1 MKSTAQLRRIAFIGS
16 YLPRKCGIATFTHDL
31 REAVA
36 AQSPGTECFVV
47 PVSDVPEGYDYAQEV
62 RFELLEQ
69 DLESYERAA
78 DFLNFSETEVVC
90 LQHEYGI
97 FGGPAGRHIL
107 ALLRELQIPLVTTLH
122 TILEHPDP
130 DQRRVLQEVARLSAR
145 MVVMTRR
152 AHRLLCE
159 IYRVPPEKID
169 LIPHGIPDMPFVDP
183 IF

>member
-1 MKSTAQLRRIAFIGS
+1 MNAGTAIRRIAFVGT

-31 REAVA
+31 RDAVSA
-36 AQSPGTECFVV
+36 RNPDTECFVV
-47 PVSDVPEGYDYAQEV
+47 PVSDIPEGYDYAEEV
-62 RFELLEQ
+62 RFELVEE
-69 DLESYERAA
+69 DRESFERGA
-78 DFLNFSETEVVC
+78 DFLNLSDIEVVC

-97 FGGPAGRHIL
+97 FGGLAGGHIL

-122 TILEHPDP
+122 TILEQPDP
-130 DQRRVLQEVARLSAR
+130 EQRRVLQQVARLSAR

-169 LIPHGIPDMPFVDP
+169 LIPHGIPDMPFV
-183 IF
+183 